1 MWTILFDI
9 DGTLIRTQ
17 GVGMGAMGQT
27 IRELYG
33 DVNVPDISVHGRT
46 DRGIIGEIFETLQM
60 PLKGD
65 IASFYRAYCKR
76 LEAWIVNSEGY
87 TLPGVEPV
95 LEILDQD
102 PDVALGILTG
112 NVRRA
117 AEIKLDRFGLREYFH
132 FGGYGDE
139 HADRNDV
146 ASAAWVSA
154 RNYLGKKFDPEK
166 IWVIGDTRNDVR
178 CARSINAKALA
189 VETGGESS
197 ELLATSGP
205 DMQLKNLERADAWL
219 DTLKS
224 PNRLKQY
231 R

>member
-17 GVGMGAMGQT
+17 GVGVGAMSQT

-33 DVNVPDISVHGRT
+33 DVEVPPVSVHGRT
-46 DRGIIGEIFETLQM
+46 DRGIVGEIFEKLNL
-60 PLKGD
+60 PFEGD
-65 IASFYRAYCKR
+65 ISSFYQAYCEK
-76 LEAWIVNSEGY
+76 LQAWLSDAEGCV
-87 TLPGVEPV
+87 LPGVVPL
-95 LEILDQD
+95 LETLNQH

-117 AEIKLDRFGLREYFH
+117 AEIKLKHFGLSEYFL

-146 ASAAWVSA
+146 AADAQMSASKF
-154 RNYLGKKFDPEK
+154 LGNRFDSKK
-166 IWVIGDTRNDVR
+166 IWVIGDTGNDVR
-178 CARSINAKALA
+178 CARSIGAYSLA

-197 ELLATSGP
+197 ELLTSSKP
-205 DMQLKNLERADAWL
+205 NMQLRDLEDAEAWL
-219 DTLKS
+219 SSLS
-224 PNRLKQY
+224 LS
-231 R
+231 